1 MFNCVTVCIRGI
13 LREFIRTPI
22 KIICPRRSRG
32 LMIILPGRRSQ
43 AKVKCIAHW
52 LLLEPLSRARGQK
65 PTYPLQPISSRC
77 RPHLKRRGLY
87 WVRGGRG
94 GHAAQK
100 KETNSDPHGSDHSR
114 VLNQNGRKSV
124 VEWTTYRSGFG
135 EKKRT
140 TWKYLGENTRVTVF
154 DKRWE
159 IHISKN
165 IFPFL
170 WP

>member
-100 KETNSDPHGSDHSR
+100 KETNRDQRS
-114 VLNQNGRKSV
+114 
-124 VEWTTYRSGFG
+124 RSGSPNFFQMTIAIFMKIG
-135 EKKRT
+135 LMLCTWPWKATKKQELCSLFKIFSSILSNFHLRT
-140 TWKYLGENTRVTVF
+140 F
-154 DKRWE
+154 FCS
-159 IHISKN
+159 IM
-165 IFPFL
+165 
-170 WP
+170 